1 MAAAGESR
9 LPTRS
14 RTRTGRCSTNLSD
27 KPERWPPAIK
37 EGRHDP
43 QTFPVP
49 TTKAEERNAFLVLAV
64 FLAPALA
71 FASVGTLGLAI
82 WISQMFFGPP
92 TG

>member
-1 MAAAGESR
+1 MTPKHS
-9 LPTRS
+9 
-14 RTRTGRCSTNLSD
+14 
-27 KPERWPPAIK
+27 PE
-37 EGRHDP
+37 
-43 QTFPVP
+43 P